1 MNLVGLVF
9 DVFNDFYEELMDIND
24 FFEEGDVQ
32 YEW

>member
-24 FFEEGDVQ
+24 FFEEGDV
-32 YEW
+32 